1 MLIFWGVT
9 HHGCMGGMVYLL
21 IHDKWMVDCLWQI
34 CKIRRDTMHGCM
46 NPKIGILQEFIGQP
60 MTTHGSQ
67 VLRSFEVCSPRPE
80 SATAVYGFL
89 QEQGAIILVAGF
101 KYLLFSPLLYGND
114 PIWLKELN
122 PPTSFL
128 PRQTKKN
135 NGHSITHVGGIKQAA
150 NVWYFWRISQK
161 MVQKCHKIW
170 ANYNDQ
176 FMKFGLAYFPIL
188 VANQTWCNFCLK

>member
-128 PRQTKKN
+128 PRQTKKTMVIRLPMLEESN
-135 NGHSITHVGGIKQAA
+135 KQQMYGTFEGFLKKWCKNAIKSGQIIMTSS
-150 NVWYFWRISQK
+150 WSLGWHIFRFWWQIK
-161 MVQKCHKIW
+161 LGAIFV
-170 ANYNDQ
+170 
-176 FMKFGLAYFPIL
+176 
-188 VANQTWCNFCLK
+188 